1 MLLSMTGHGQ
11 ASTQNDQVRVVAE
24 VRTVNNRFLK
34 TSINCD
40 LDAAH
45 QSKLESLI
53 KKHVRRGSVNL
64 RVKTQILES
73 GGEHKLNEAALRSYW
88 LQLSEV
94 AGNSQS
100 INIESLLLLPGV
112 VETNIDE
119 TLTETVWP
127 LAKQAAIEALES
139 LNQMRKIEGEVMQ
152 KDMLANSDLIL
163 QHLDSVKQYAPQVIE
178 SYSRRMTDRINS
190 LLESHDVTI
199 DPTAIIKEVGV
210 FAEKVDISEETVRLG
225 SHVEQFQKIV
235 NAENSD
241 GKKLDFLVQ
250 EMLRE
255 TNTIGSK
262 ANNVE
267 IAKQVVEIKSAIE
280 RIREMVQNV
289 E

>member
-1 MLLSMTGHGQ
+1 MTGHGQ

-73 GGEHKLNEAALRSYW
+73 GSEHKLNEAALRSYW

-139 LNQMRKIEGEVMQ
+139 LNFTGLYLSIKCHSY
-152 KDMLANSDLIL
+152 DTLLIDQL
-163 QHLDSVKQYAPQVIE
+163 KENTFLICKSVKFY
-178 SYSRRMTDRINS
+178 
-190 LLESHDVTI
+190 L
-199 DPTAIIKEVGV
+199 
-210 FAEKVDISEETVRLG
+210 
-225 SHVEQFQKIV
+225 
-235 NAENSD
+235 
-241 GKKLDFLVQ
+241 
-250 EMLRE
+250 
-255 TNTIGSK
+255 
-262 ANNVE
+262 
-267 IAKQVVEIKSAIE
+267 
-280 RIREMVQNV
+280 
-289 E
+289 